1 LALLLVHKDLFAV
14 LKDQKPTSSIKQ
26 IIRPCHKQGNQSSP
40 PNSISEKEILQTTT
54 TTTTTT

>member
-54 TTTTTT
+54 TTT